1 MSQPGPFVGCSF
13 LCSSALLYSTSRK
26 SSALHFFPFS
36 YVSASFQNGFKSSF
50 FPEKFYP
57 QHLMHILVQQLQP
70 GHPPPLLG
78 WFGALTAGA
87 SESCGSAVHLLS
99 SAGLQSTNHQL
110 HPAAASP
117 AKLFVV
123 PTTAAGSPPT
133 PPHLRRR
140 RPPPLRSRR
149 QPLAR
154 NRSESR

>member
-50 FPEKFYP
+50 SPKHSTHNTSCIFWRSSYS
-57 QHLMHILVQQLQP
+57 L
-70 GHPPPLLG
+70 GTPPPLLG

-99 SAGLQSTNHQL
+99 SAGLQSTSHQL

-123 PTTAAGSPPT
+123 PTTAAGSPPPT
-133 PPHLRRR
+133 
-140 RPPPLRSRR
+140 
-149 QPLAR
+149 QPSSAPG
-154 NRSESR
+154 SE